1 MNSVRSNDISLK
13 CQRCTTLGSK
23 DIGIINS
30 EFVSNPVQ
38 KKMLA
43 KKGKK
48 IIKYTFL
55 KSP

>member
-30 EFVSNPVQ
+30 EFVANPVQ

-43 KKGKK
+43 KKGKI